1 VLRFSLRIPGSS
13 SLKDKRQ
20 VIRSLMQRIR
30 NKFQAAVA
38 EVADNDAWQLAT
50 IGVTVVSN
58 SAQHCDQMLR
68 EIVAYVEESRLD
80 AEVTDIETDVIT
92 F

>member
-1 VLRFSLRIPGSS
+1 MLRFSLRIPGSN

-50 IGVTVVSN
+50 IGVAVVSN
-58 SAQHCDQMLR
+58 SAHHCDQMLR

-80 AEVTDIETDVIT
+80 AEVMDIETDVIA

>member
-1 VLRFSLRIPGSS
+1 MPESH

-20 VIRSLMQRIR
+20 VVRSLCQRIR
-30 NKFQAAVA
+30 NKFEVAVA

-50 IGVTVVSN
+50 IGVTCVSN
-58 SAQHCDQMLR
+58 SAELCDRMLR
-68 EIVAYVEESRLD
+68 DIVEYAEGSRLD
-80 AEVTDIETDVIT
+80 AEVMDVEIEVIA